1 MSLPS
6 VPVVVRPGGGWQLLI
21 LSLVILTGCNKVEPA
36 KSINQEE
43 VPQDAIQLLF
53 YLRIRKRRLGTDGD
67 SGL

>member
-6 VPVVVRPGGGWQLLI
+6 APVVIRPGARWQLLI

-43 VPQDAIQLLF
+43 VPQDAIQLL
-53 YLRIRKRRLGTDGD
+53 LPTDPKKKTGY
-67 SGL
+67 GR